1 MKKIIIALSIMLM
14 ASVSFAGSAFEGS
27 VWIDV
32 RTAEEHAA
40 NNISGDIRITH
51 TDIVTE
57 VQKLYPDKNTQIQL
71 YCRSGGR
78 AGKAMSALKEAG
90 YSNVVNA
97 GSIDDARKT
106 RGLKP

>member
-1 MKKIIIALSIMLM
+1 MKKLIIALSIMFM
-14 ASVSFAGSAFEGS
+14 ASVSFAEP

-97 GSIDDARKT
+97 GGIDDARKA